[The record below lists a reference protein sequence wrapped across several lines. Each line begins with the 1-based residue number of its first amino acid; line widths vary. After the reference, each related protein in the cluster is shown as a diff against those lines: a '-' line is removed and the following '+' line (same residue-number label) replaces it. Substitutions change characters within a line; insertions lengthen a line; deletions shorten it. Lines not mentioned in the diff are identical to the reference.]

1 MSEDTVSII
10 VTVLNGEK
18 WVDNC
23 FRSILRQCT
32 AVHVQKQQQ
41 QSKQMQPAEHKW
53 VDDNKLLAHV
63 TSPGE
68 TKEVES
74 KQKFKIEVCVF
85 DDCSTDDTME
95 MLTLWQRKFGGQ
107 RIRMFIVR
115 NESEKPKGG
124 VSEFVGYGRNRA
136 IELGN
141 GAYLC
146 FQDIDDEMLPTR
158 IEQQY
163 LLARANKDALI
174 GCKFVRTPPNST
186 CRFTRWANELDATK
200 LPLQIYT
207 ANGPTVIMPTW
218 LCHRRVYERIP
229 GGFCEHG
236 RGTPEDLIFFYAHLD
251 RGGRVLRINECL
263 LLYRYHAAATTFSI
277 VAETIWQLRMQH
289 LLAHVL
295 CVEPWRSGFTIW
307 NAGKRGRKFFRD
319 LPQTFKCNV
328 RAFCDVDKKKINKTY
343 NHYDEN
349 AHRFTYVA
357 PIIHFTHARP
367 PLLICMKLDLTNGAF
382 EANLNS
388 LNLCEGRDYVL
399 FT

>member
-32 AVHVQKQQQ
+32 AVHEQKQQQ
-41 QSKQMQPAEHKW
+41 QSKQMQSAQHKW
-53 VDDNKLLAHV
+53 EDGNGLLKHV
-63 TSPGE
+63 TSQPE
-68 TKEVES
+68 TEEVES
-74 KQKFKIEVCVF
+74 KKKFQIEVCVF
-85 DDCSTDDTME
+85 DDCSTDGTRE
-95 MLTLWQRKFGGQ
+95 MLTIWQRKFRRQ

-115 NESEKPKGG
+115 NESEKPKG
-124 VSEFVGYGRNRA
+124 VGYGRNRA
-136 IELGN
+136 IELAS

-158 IEQQY
+158 VQQQY

-229 GGFCEHG
+229 GGFCERG
-236 RGTPEDLIFFYAHLD
+236 RGTPEDLIFFFAHLD

-277 VAETIWQLRMQH
+277 VAETIWQLLMQH
-289 LLAHVL
+289 LLTHVL

-307 NAGKRGRKFFRD
+307 NAGKRGRKFFRE
-319 LPQTFKCNV
+319 LPQAFKCKV
-328 RAFCDVDKKKINKTY
+328 CAFCDVDEKKINKSY
-343 NHYDEN
+343 NHYDVK
-349 AHRFTYVA
+349 AHRFTHVV
-357 PIIHFTHARP
+357 PIVHFTHARP

-382 EANLNS
+382 EANLSS

>member
-1 MSEDTVSII
+1 MCEDTVSII

-32 AVHVQKQQQ
+32 AVQSVHMQQQQQ
-41 QSKQMQPAEHKW
+41 QSKQMHKW
-53 VDDNKLLAHV
+53 VDGNELLLLPV
-63 TSPGE
+63 TSAGDE
-68 TKEVES
+68 TEEVEC
-74 KQKFKIEVCVF
+74 KRKFQIEVCVF
-85 DDCSTDDTME
+85 DDCSTDGTQA
-95 MLTLWQRKFGGQ
+95 MLRVWQRKCRRQ

-115 NESEKPKGG
+115 NESGKPKG
-124 VSEFVGYGRNRA
+124 VGYGRNRA
-136 IELGN
+136 IEVAH

-158 IEQQY
+158 IQQQY

-200 LPLQIYT
+200 LTLQIYT

-218 LCHRRVYERIP
+218 LCHRQVYQHIP
-229 GGFCEHG
+229 GGFSEHG
-236 RGTPEDLIFFYAHLD
+236 YGTPEDLIFFYAHLD
-251 RGGRVLRINECL
+251 RGGRVLRVDECL

-289 LLAHVL
+289 LLTHVL
-295 CVEPWRSGFTIW
+295 CCEPWRSGFTIW

-319 LPQTFKCNV
+319 LPQAYKCKV
-328 RAFCDVDKKKINKTY
+328 RAFCDVDEKKINKSY
-343 NHYDEN
+343 NHYDEK
-349 AHRFTYVA
+349 AHRFTYLV
-357 PIIHFTHARP
+357 PIVHFTRARP

-388 LNLCEGRDYVL
+388 LNLCEGHDYVL